1 MSGNEDAQAVERVLA
16 GEQDAF
22 AGLVRRHHQR
32 VLGLCLSLT
41 GNAADADEAAQEA
54 FLKAYR
60 SLSAYRSDAAFSTW
74 LHRIAYNACLDLLR
88 ARSRRPAESWDA
100 LLEAE
105 GERLERL
112 LQGDPDPAR
121 AAEAADL
128 VSRLLALLPDEQ
140 REALVLCEMQGFT
153 YDEIAASLACSVD
166 SVKARLRRA
175 RRTLED
181 GLRHFLPPKG
191 V

>member
-1 MSGNEDAQAVERVLA
+1 MSGNEDAEAVERVLA
-16 GEQDAF
+16 GERDAF

-41 GNAADADEAAQEA
+41 GNPADADEAAQEA
-54 FLKAYR
+54 LLKAYR
-60 SLSAYRSDAAFSTW
+60 SLSAYRSEASFSTW
-74 LHRIAYNACLDLLR
+74 LHRIAYNACMDFLR

-112 LQGDPDPAR
+112 LQGDPDPAK

-128 VSRLLALLPDEQ
+128 VARLLALLPEEQ
-140 REALVLCEMQGFT
+140 REVLVLCEMQGFT
-153 YDEIAASLACSVD
+153 YEEIAASMGCSVD

-175 RRTLED
+175 RRTLEE
-181 GLRHFLPPKG
+181 GLRHFMPPKG